1 MVNPLNIILPFLFTK
16 RGVEARIDHEKAY
29 KKTEEFACTLLTLQP
44 APDNLADQI
53 WELAGRLSIATALNR
68 GEAADCI
75 MGWIKNKVDRGIPT
89 EEAMRE
95 VVTYATATYLTRPLG
110 VFDKRPDVDMKGG
123 GG

>member
-16 RGVEARIDHEKAY
+16 RGVEARIGHEKAY

-75 MGWIKNKVDRGIPT
+75 MGWIKNKIDRGIPT

>member
-1 MVNPLNIILPFLFTK
+1 MVNPLNIILPFLLTK
-16 RGVEARIDHEKAY
+16 RGAAEKADY
-29 KKTEEFACTLLTLQP
+29 AKAYQKTEEFACTLLTLQP

-53 WELAGRLSIATALNR
+53 WELAGRLSVATTLNR

>member
-16 RGVEARIDHEKAY
+16 RGAEARIGHEKAY
-29 KKTEEFACTLLTLQP
+29 KKTEEFACTLLALQP

-53 WELAGRLSIATALNR
+53 WELAGRLSIATALNQ

-75 MGWIKNKVDRGIPT
+75 MGWIKNKVDRGIQT

-110 VFDKRPDVDMKGG
+110 VFDKRPDVDVKGG

>member
-16 RGVEARIDHEKAY
+16 RGAAEKADHAKAY
-29 KKTEEFACTLLTLQP
+29 QKTEEFSCALLTLQP
-44 APDNLADQI
+44 APDDLTDQI
-53 WELAGRLSIATALNR
+53 WELAGRLSVTTALNR

-89 EEAMRE
+89 GEAMRE
-95 VVTYATATYLTRPLG
+95 VVAYATATYLTRPLG

-123 GG
+123 GC

>member
-16 RGVEARIDHEKAY
+16 RGAEARTAHEKAY

-53 WELAGRLSIATALNR
+53 WELAGRLSIATTLNR

-95 VVTYATATYLTRPLG
+95 LVTYATATYLTRPLS

-123 GG
+123 GR

>member
-16 RGVEARIDHEKAY
+16 RGAEARTAHEKAY

-53 WELAGRLSIATALNR
+53 WELAGRLSIATTLNR

-75 MGWIKNKVDRGIPT
+75 M
-89 EEAMRE
+89 
-95 VVTYATATYLTRPLG
+95 VTYATATYLTRPLS

-123 GG
+123 GR